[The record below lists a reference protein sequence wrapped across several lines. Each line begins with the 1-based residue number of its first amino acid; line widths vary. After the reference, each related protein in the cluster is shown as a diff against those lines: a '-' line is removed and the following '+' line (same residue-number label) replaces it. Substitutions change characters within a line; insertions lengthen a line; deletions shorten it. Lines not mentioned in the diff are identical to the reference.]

1 MVELWRDIFSWKFI
15 KYFVVGVLGVSLDFL
30 ILYLLVEYGHLYYLL
45 AAIFSVSI
53 VLWIS
58 FTLNK
63 FWTFRNFEKKFF
75 PQFAKYII
83 THALAMGVNLILLA
97 FLVEIIH
104 LWYIHGKI
112 IATIVSATTNFLL
125 TRRFV
130 FHQG

>member
-1 MVELWRDIFSWKFI
+1 MKQLIQDIFSWKFI
-15 KYFVVGVLGVSLDFL
+15 KYFVVGLTGTSLDFL
-30 ILYLLVEYGHLYYLL
+30 ILYLLVEYGHIYYLL
-45 AAIFSVSI
+45 AAIISVSI
-53 VLWIS
+53 VLWLS

-63 FWTFRNFEKKFF
+63 YWTFRNFEKKYFQ
-75 PQFAKYII
+75 QFVKYII
-83 THALAMGVNLILLA
+83 AHALAMTVNLVLLV

-130 FHQG
+130 FYRE